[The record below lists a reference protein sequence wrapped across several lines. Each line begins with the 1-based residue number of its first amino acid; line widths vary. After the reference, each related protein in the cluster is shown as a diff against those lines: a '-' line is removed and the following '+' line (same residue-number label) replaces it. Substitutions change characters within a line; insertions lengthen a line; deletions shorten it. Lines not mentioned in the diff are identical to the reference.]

1 MDIHQLYGKRHKT
14 NMWPRSAVTSH
25 YHKTAFPDNAGRNSK
40 FVLVFGDSHVRS
52 LVDGYVQ
59 MPEGDLLFGYSSTP
73 GACAAALR
81 KEVLNE
87 TLPEE
92 PDLLCLIAPGDNL
105 LKTSIQQA
113 GKEFASLIPSAQD
126 RWNKVVVI
134 DFPNQLKVELSY
146 QEEYDRV
153 AASMNVRYLSTVD
166 HFPARSSDLWC
177 RDGVHLSDDHG
188 MPIFAQLIW
197 CAAYFQLNVPQGI
210 KTTPAAPRRA
220 FRRVTRRLVVRGTP
234 AAPTQRRDPYSW
246 AEVTRGHSKKMS
258 NSNCRRFHSVSRTYI
273 F

>member
-1 MDIHQLYGKRHKT
+1 
-14 NMWPRSAVTSH
+14 MWPRSAVTSH
-25 YHKTAFPDNAGRNSK
+25 YHKTAFPENAGKNSK
-40 FVLVFGDSHVRS
+40 FVLVFGDLHLRS

-59 MPEGDLLFGYSSTP
+59 MPEGDLRFGYSSTP
-73 GACAAALR
+73 GAYAAALR

-92 PDLLCLIAPGDNL
+92 LDLVVPRWGFNPQHSGQESRALTTTPHCCPGNNL
-105 LKTSIQQA
+105 SNNTIQQA
-113 GKEFASLIPSAQD
+113 GKEFASLICSAQG

-134 DFPNQLKVELSY
+134 DFPNRLKVEFLY
-146 QEEYDRV
+146 QDMLRQEYHRV

-210 KTTPAAPRRA
+210 KTTLLHPD
-220 FRRVTRRLVVRGTP
+220 VH
-234 AAPTQRRDPYSW
+234 S
-246 AEVTRGHSKKMS
+246 AE
-258 NSNCRRFHSVSRTYI
+258 
-273 F
+273 

>member
-1 MDIHQLYGKRHKT
+1 
-14 NMWPRSAVTSH
+14 MWPRSAVTSH
-25 YHKTAFPDNAGRNSK
+25 YHKTAFPENAGKNSK
-40 FVLVFGDSHVRS
+40 FALVFGDSHLRS

-59 MPEGDLLFGYSSTP
+59 MPEGDLRFGYSSTP
-73 GACAAALR
+73 GAYAAALR

-92 PDLLCLIAPGDNL
+92 PDLVCLIAPGNNL
-105 LKTSIQQA
+105 SNNTIQQA
-113 GKEFASLIPSAQD
+113 GKEFASLICSAQG

-134 DFPNQLKVELSY
+134 DFPNRLTVEFPY
-146 QEEYDRV
+146 QDMLPQEYHRA

-197 CAAYFQLNVPQGI
+197 CAAYYQLNVPQGI
-210 KTTPAAPRRA
+210 KTQTCIPQSDPTAGGERDTSCTTTE
-220 FRRVTRRLVVRGTP
+220 TRSLLMG
-234 AAPTQRRDPYSW
+234 
-246 AEVTRGHSKKMS
+246 
-258 NSNCRRFHSVSRTYI
+258 
-273 F
+273 